1 MNEQQ
6 TASSEAPCSEG
17 ERPSKVIRIFLNNSV
32 VELLRRRVTGL
43 IIKQSA
49 IDQGVR
55 IELDFILF
63 IERGSGQTQVVGDD
77 DKVTVRAGSRFNAI
91 PHDDNS

>member
-6 TASSEAPCSEG
+6 TATNETACSDN
-17 ERPSKVIRIFLNNSV
+17 ERATKVIRIFLNNAP
-32 VELLRRRVTGL
+32 VEILRRRVTGL
-43 IIKQSA
+43 VIKQSA
-49 IDQGVR
+49 IEQGVR

-63 IERGSGQTQVVGDD
+63 IERGSGQTQVVGDG
-77 DKVTVRAGSRFNAI
+77 DKVTVRNGSRFNAI